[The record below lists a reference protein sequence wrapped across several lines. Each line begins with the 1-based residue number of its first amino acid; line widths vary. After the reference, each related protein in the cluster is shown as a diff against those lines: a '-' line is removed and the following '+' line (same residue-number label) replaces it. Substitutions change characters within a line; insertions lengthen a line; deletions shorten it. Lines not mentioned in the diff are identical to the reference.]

1 MKPITSII
9 TCCSLALLFSS
20 CASNLQSTS
29 KAIAPQTSSS
39 ERAVAEQIFAQI
51 NAERSRIGKK
61 PLRGNRG
68 LNALA
73 QKQADF
79 MSSRSSASTMGSN
92 NRAQYAYLRLNIQ
105 NLTELANSTSSSN
118 AASAIVQS
126 WTSSSEHRRTLRQSW
141 NSTGIGVS
149 RGADGKTY
157 ATMLL
162 GVSSSGVP
170 RSVTPIGW

>member
-20 CASNLQSTS
+20 CASNLNSTNTTRAP
-29 KAIAPQTSSS
+29 KASSS
-39 ERAVAEQIFAQI
+39 ERAVAEQIFSQI
-51 NAERSRIGKK
+51 NAERARSGKK

-68 LNALA
+68 LNSLA

-79 MSSRSSASTMGSN
+79 MSNRSSASTMGSN
-92 NRAQYAYLRLNIQ
+92 NRAQYAYLRLNVQ
-105 NLTELANSTSSSN
+105 NVTELANSTSSSN

-126 WTSSSEHRRTLRQSW
+126 WKNSPEHSRTLRQSW
-141 NSTGIGVS
+141 NCTGIGVS
-149 RGADGKTY
+149 RGPDGKTY

-162 GVSSSGVP
+162 GVSSTGVP